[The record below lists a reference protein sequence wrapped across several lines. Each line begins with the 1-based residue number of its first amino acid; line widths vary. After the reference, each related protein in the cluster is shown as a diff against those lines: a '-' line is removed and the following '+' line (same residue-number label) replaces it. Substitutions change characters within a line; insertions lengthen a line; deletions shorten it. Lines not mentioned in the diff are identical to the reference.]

1 MGEFEPFHSAVNR
14 IPMLRRGARDLAS
27 RGHIPL
33 LRDGACVGHDALHP
47 ELWNGY
53 IDLEITVR
61 TPLIYGEQKEG
72 ENGTPEA
79 GRPQIKVPTQD
90 IDDKKVPYVPPTMIK
105 GMISRAYETLT
116 CSRFRVFGD
125 AEDAHFD
132 RKGAPRHSARL
143 TYRGTP
149 REALGLVPL
158 RITRK
163 NNDGS
168 LVGELLRGDTM
179 SNEGQHW
186 KGKYYPTMRAASL
199 QASPSGHATC
209 TLKGGFDRLEK
220 LARHGKHIHCKA
232 SLCLHGDNGKGA
244 KYSYWHI
251 THIFDDHGIEHE
263 VFRINNSTTVVE
275 REVELDNA
283 YVYRTAPDG
292 VHPEALFRTEKTRKH
307 DERVFFDMSEHPTE
321 VAIPR
326 EEVDRYRTVIESYV
340 AERKAERRPG
350 STAEE
355 THHSNRATKAMEDG
369 EFEDLNEG
377 SLAYAVVDDPTAPVP
392 RLLEV
397 VPMMIGR
404 RSYSNTP
411 WSLATSQGMTPLT
424 SHKEASPAE
433 RLFGYVA
440 HERTEDARNGDVA
453 ARGHLRFGPVKTTEA
468 TISTKRKRLAPLL
481 SPKLGSARRF
491 LTDKEGKTPR
501 SREGGPLARRDLYTS
516 IQALGAAA
524 YPVHRK
530 ILDRKDFPEEATQA
544 LESGTVDQSNDKV
557 RLNAVSWIESGSILR
572 CRVSF
577 SNLEED
583 ELAALIWVLTPENL
597 VPDSERAPGAVGYLR
612 MGIGKPLGLGVMEVR
627 IAKDGLHAQQGSQR
641 ADDYRSLES
650 CDGLPSES
658 AQPEDFTVTGIDS
671 LKKCPWVR
679 AFLRASYGY
688 TDKIDV
694 RYMTIAESKANNT
707 VDFRTGRPKDGYGLS
722 PEDITTDK
730 PEPIHV
736 RPPQPP
742 SFRRGPRRR

>member
-1 MGEFEPFHSAVNR
+1 
-14 IPMLRRGARDLAS
+14 
-27 RGHIPL
+27 
-33 LRDGACVGHDALHP
+33 
-47 ELWNGY
+47 
-53 IDLEITVR
+53 
-61 TPLIYGEQKEG
+61 
-72 ENGTPEA
+72 
-79 GRPQIKVPTQD
+79 
-90 IDDKKVPYVPPTMIK
+90 
-105 GMISRAYETLT
+105 
-116 CSRFRVFGD
+116 
-125 AEDAHFD
+125 
-132 RKGAPRHSARL
+132 
-143 TYRGTP
+143 
-149 REALGLVPL
+149 
-158 RITRK
+158 
-163 NNDGS
+163 
-168 LVGELLRGDTM
+168 
-179 SNEGQHW
+179 
-186 KGKYYPTMRAASL
+186 
-199 QASPSGHATC
+199 
-209 TLKGGFDRLEK
+209 
-220 LARHGKHIHCKA
+220 
-232 SLCLHGDNGKGA
+232 
-244 KYSYWHI
+244 
-251 THIFDDHGIEHE
+251 
-263 VFRINNSTTVVE
+263 
-275 REVELDNA
+275 
-283 YVYRTAPDG
+283 
-292 VHPEALFRTEKTRKH
+292 
-307 DERVFFDMSEHPTE
+307 MSEHPTE

-501 SREGGPLARRDLYTS
+501 SREGEPLARRDLYTS

>member
-14 IPMLRRGARDLAS
+14 IPMLRKSARNLAD
-27 RGHIPL
+27 REIVPL
-33 LRDGACVGHDALHP
+33 LRDDSCVGHDALHP
-47 ELWNGY
+47 DLWNGY
-53 IDLEITVR
+53 MDLEITVR
-61 TPLIYGEQKEG
+61 TPLIYGRQANG
-72 ENGTPEA
+72 ANGTSGA
-79 GRPQIKVPTQD
+79 NQPQIEVPTQD
-90 IDDKKVPYVPPTMIK
+90 IDGKKAPYVPPTMIK

-125 AEDAHFD
+125 AEDTHFD
-132 RKGAPRHSARL
+132 RKGAPHHSARP
-143 TYRGTP
+143 TYRSTP
-149 REALGLVPL
+149 PEALRLVPL
-158 RITRK
+158 RITQK
-163 NNDGS
+163 NEDGS
-168 LVGELLRGDTM
+168 LAGELLRGDTM
-179 SNEGQHW
+179 LNGDY
-186 KGKYYPTMRAASL
+186 KDGRTVYPTMRAASL
-199 QASPSGHATC
+199 RVSTQERGRHVPGNDP
-209 TLKGGFDRLEK
+209 LLEEI
-220 LARHGKHIHCKA
+220 APHGKEVHCKA
-232 SLCLHGDNGKGA
+232 SLCLHGDNGRGARYAYWLVTDIKEGSNWTRVCEIPYLVTVIEKDLEIEKG
-244 KYSYWHI
+244 
-251 THIFDDHGIEHE
+251 
-263 VFRINNSTTVVE
+263 
-275 REVELDNA
+275 
-283 YVYRTAPDG
+283 YVYRTTREGEQPG
-292 VHPEALFRTEKTRKH
+292 ALFERKH
-307 DERVFFDMSEHPTE
+307 DEQVFFDLAANPTVVQISEE
-321 VAIPR
+321 VARGYDDIIR
-326 EEVDRYRTVIESYV
+326 SYM
-340 AERKAERRPG
+340 AEREAEGDLHPKNRHKRNRFTPEPNG
-350 STAEE
+350 AVSRLEEE
-355 THHSNRATKAMEDG
+355 TLG
-369 EFEDLNEG
+369 
-377 SLAYAVVDDPTAPVP
+377 YAIVDDPWAITPDV
-392 RLLEV
+392 LGV

-404 RSYSNTP
+404 NAYPESP
-411 WSLATSQGMTPLT
+411 WTLAKNQGMVPGLT
-424 SHKEASPAE
+424 RMEASPAE

-440 HERTEDARNGDVA
+440 QEKKEGARNRDVA
-453 ARGHLRFGPVKTTEA
+453 ARGRLRFGPVKTTEA

-641 ADDYRSLES
+641 ADDYRSLEC